1 MIRIHADV
9 IPWSL
14 RSGSQS
20 RGGHRAINVV
30 AGSVA
35 ALRISAELRLMKSQF
50 AITEI
55 PLDSTRGDMGRL
67 EKTERIAETALP
79 IPFAH

>member
-1 MIRIHADV
+1 MMPRAKGAFMIRIHADV
-9 IPWSL
+9 IPWS
-14 RSGSQS
+14 
-20 RGGHRAINVV
+20 
-30 AGSVA
+30 
-35 ALRISAELRLMKSQF
+35 LRLMKSQF

-67 EKTERIAETALP
+67 EKTERIAEKALP